1 MSKTLSPE
9 QFGKLVHLLAENGY
23 AVIPLAAFQGAR
35 PVQSAPTP
43 TVEAAPVETATAERK
58 CSYCGESGHNVRTC
72 PKKAADEAAKAQP
85 KPQAKPS
92 APVQAPAPAVPT
104 LPAFDLDLS
113 DLGSVGVPAVATPAP
128 APVKSTPAPKAKPTA
143 PAVAS
148 KSEID
153 SELDA
158 LFNF

>member
-1 MSKTLSPE
+1 MSKLTAE
-9 QFGKLVHLLAENGY
+9 QFGKLVALLGENGY
-23 AVIPLAAFQGAR
+23 AVIPLTAFQGAR
-35 PVQSAPTP
+35 PVQAPTP
-43 TVEAAPVETATAERK
+43 TVEAAPVETATERK

-72 PKKAADEAAKAQP
+72 PKKAADDAAKA

-92 APVQAPAPAVPT
+92 APVPAPAPAVPT
-104 LPAFDLDLS
+104 LPSFDLDLS

-128 APVKSTPAPKAKPTA
+128 APTPKAKPTPA